1 MSTRHHIELDGPHR
15 SRLHQ
20 RRVRRQLLA
29 LGILAIALIGGPF
42 IASAIHCLTG
52 GA

>member
-20 RRVRRQLLA
+20 RRVRRQLVALAVLTLA
-29 LGILAIALIGGPF
+29 LIAGPF
-42 IASAIHCLTG
+42 IASAIHLFTG
-52 GA
+52 G

>member
-20 RRVRRQLLA
+20 RRARRQLVAVAVLT
-29 LGILAIALIGGPF
+29 IALIAGPF
-42 IASAIHCLTG
+42 IASAIHLFTG
-52 GA
+52 G